1 MRLGEE
7 RVGGDRESVR
17 YRRHSDG
24 CEAVGGAGSVR
35 VGMRQEK
42 C

>member
-7 RVGGDRESVR
+7 RVGGDRECVR

-24 CEAVGGAGSVR
+24 CEAVGGSVR